1 MKERKD
7 THLDK
12 LADLLENLFLAGL
25 GSENVVELERVAF
38 DLSGSAGSAFCRKT
52 TIASTNDKRSRSFN
66 SNLFIRQLGGIYNGP
81 LSLDLR

>member
-38 DLSGSAGSAFCRKT
+38 DLSGSTGSAFCRKKT
-52 TIASTNDKRSRSFN
+52 MKCWWHKWLSETIC
-66 SNLFIRQLGGIYNGP
+66 LGRPVLNAG
-81 LSLDLR
+81 RT

>member
-1 MKERKD
+1 MKERND

-38 DLSGSAGSAFCRKT
+38 DLSGSAGSAFCRKKT
-52 TIASTNDKRSRSFN
+52 TMKWWWHKWLSETIC
-66 SNLFIRQLGGIYNGP
+66 LGMPGLNAG
-81 LSLDLR
+81 RT